1 MYALYSDHYVIDLP
15 TNHGFPIEKYRL
27 IRERLLAEGAL
38 RPEELIEPTLADP
51 RDICLVHTGEYW
63 ASLSAGTLPADA
75 IRRLGFPWSES
86 LVRRSRA
93 SVQGTLTAARIAIR
107 EAVGVN
113 LAGVEIILNLK
124 QQLAK
129 LQAENELLTKMLR
142 KSVQQKSEVPRYHAI
157 VRVESSSIRAVDEE

>member
-1 MYALYSDHYVIDLP
+1 MKSKPRYRMISWVAERYNVHPQTLRLWEREGLLQPARSKGNTRMYDDDACNRLETVLSLTRDL
-15 TNHGFPIEKYRL
+15 
-27 IRERLLAEGAL
+27 
-38 RPEELIEPTLADP
+38 
-51 RDICLVHTGEYW
+51 
-63 ASLSAGTLPADA
+63 
-75 IRRLGFPWSES
+75 
-86 LVRRSRA
+86 
-93 SVQGTLTAARIAIR
+93 
-107 EAVGVN
+107 GVN